1 MRRTHAH
8 LYAEAAFAQVD
19 NEIDGISAIC
29 SQSRPRADGTDIH
42 MQSRLDPI
50 LALVMLSVYEYC
62 QRGNVSRM
70 RSRANQALTAAMDL
84 SLHNMGAK
92 ATEAQRR
99 TWWSALRYF
108 KWYYN

>member
-1 MRRTHAH
+1 
-8 LYAEAAFAQVD
+8 
-19 NEIDGISAIC
+19 
-29 SQSRPRADGTDIH
+29 

-70 RSRANQALTAAMDL
+70 RSRANQALTTAMDL
-84 SLHNMGAK
+84 SLHNLGAK

-99 TWWSALRYF
+99 TWWSTVRYS
-108 KWYYN
+108 KWHYNPLLLTF